1 MSDWIKNLA
10 ATYSGMNQQPVEEA
24 KKEEAKEEI
33 DTSNLV
39 CKDCGD
45 EFGKPH
51 SKDCPHDCKDPE
63 GKNWV
68 TKTDDNEDEDGPVS
82 EKTVCPQCEGKGCD
96 HCDNTGYHDDEEVD
110 EKALKKNFGSAVD
123 AKKFDVYKKFV
134 KKNNVDEPTVRMCI
148 DNPDDAECKRMMK
161 DKNVAQAVK
170 LRMAAM
176 KEEVEMEEETISE
189 KYQRSLGFNTV
200 DKMMAGLEKALTSK
214 SALAKGLSKG
224 MGPGYAKD
232 FDKMGKLFGQI
243 LDIWDQ
249 INMDVDMQESVN
261 EGSCSSGKK
270 TRKEDNT
277 NDVED
282 DGEGLDKVQPKALK
296 KKFKDRKDK
305 DIDND
310 GDVDGSD
317 EYLHNRRKTVAKAI
331 AKESKE
337 EDLDEGFLETL
348 AMIWVAKKMIP
359 LIIGGALVVGAGG
372 AMGAA
377 KLLGG
382 VAALKKAFADKKV
395 KDFIKKNKGKPIDA
409 EMKAEIDKLFPD
421 SVKAK
426 IRKEIEAKGGDIKEE
441 VELDE
446 KAPKMKDDFLK
457 KERER
462 NRKHDSAMG
471 RTATGRKKPA
481 SRVSSTKKSLAA
493 IRAKEGNAFTGALM
507 AARKKGD
514 STFVVGGKTYKCEDY
529 EFEESLKDTN
539 RLLKMVEQ
547 SKEGPQ
553 DETRDTYEKQLD
565 QRAYLNPGEKEFVQ
579 THNPEVPEFADVTKV
594 VPKTFNDFLSA
605 VKPGPGRPNDNKA
618 GDKTVINPP
627 KEEK

>member
-176 KEEVEMEEETISE
+176 KESVEESVEDRYSESVIKAAKMYMKDSSCTYEMAAEKYGCSKESVKKCTAEMKKTQNESVELDE

-224 MGPGYAKD
+224 MGAGYAKD

-261 EGSCSSGKK
+261 EAAK
-270 TRKEDNT
+270 TRREDNT

-282 DGEGLDKVQPKALK
+282 DGEGMDKVQPKALK

-337 EDLDEGFLETL
+337 ENE
-348 AMIWVAKKMIP
+348 
-359 LIIGGALVVGAGG
+359 
-372 AMGAA
+372 
-377 KLLGG
+377 
-382 VAALKKAFADKKV
+382 
-395 KDFIKKNKGKPIDA
+395 
-409 EMKAEIDKLFPD
+409 
-421 SVKAK
+421 
-426 IRKEIEAKGGDIKEE
+426 EA
-441 VELDE
+441 VELEE
-446 KAPKMKDDFLK
+446 KAPKIKDDFLK

-481 SRVSSTKKSLAA
+481 SRVSSTKRSLAA